1 MGLILITNHFLH
13 FLPPRMVIKKVIAK
27 TQHEGDGAIAR
38 RAIGSRELKN
48 LDPFLM
54 LDHFSVSPSA
64 GFLDHPH
71 RLSHTCYREALLL
84 KTPRVTRMLK
94 LANPM
99 PL

>member
-1 MGLILITNHFLH
+1 MGLIPITNHFLH
-13 FLPPRMVIKKVIAK
+13 FLPPRMVVKKVLAK
-27 TQHEGDGAIAR
+27 TQHEGNGVIAR
-38 RAIGSRELKN
+38 KAIGSCELRN

-54 LDHFSVSPSA
+54 LDHFSVSPPA
-64 GFLDHPH
+64 GFPDHPH

-84 KTPRVTRMLK
+84 NTSRVMRMLK